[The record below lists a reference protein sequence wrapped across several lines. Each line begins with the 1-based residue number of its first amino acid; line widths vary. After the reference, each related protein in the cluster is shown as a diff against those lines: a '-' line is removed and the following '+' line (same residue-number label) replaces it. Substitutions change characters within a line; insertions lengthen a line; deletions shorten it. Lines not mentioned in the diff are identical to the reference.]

1 MRLASNS
8 FRNFEFPLGYVWQ
21 VCDPQPASRDA
32 NRPRR
37 KHSLSCCPEHAAF
50 VMGYCPGHVPGVSRT
65 LIRCFP
71 EGKAGWKPPRSRVMV
86 TCKGAVRDGRRYGC
100 DPGDRRPWPSGRTV
114 RGQDGLPDERAGAG
128 RRPGRPRQS
137 THSKFGRPCGRG
149 GRCERRAALVGFRPR
164 RSLASYSSS
173 FGCGSNSYRSLSL
186 TRTDRQA
193 TDHAILRA
201 RGCRASRLM
210 PSPARAGRRSA
221 RAVRCKTTAGVPL
234 ESNDGSRMD
243 FMTRLRDRVSS
254 IRECADTARA
264 QGRAWSRLAAATRWR
279 CMATAPMRTGT
290 AIGLPNVEHA
300 GASVAF
306 CVHGGPIAAQL
317 PNEQAPFQARRC
329 LAAPGMFFNNR
340 DLRIWASG
348 TSR

>member
-1 MRLASNS
+1 ML
-8 FRNFEFPLGYVWQ
+8 
-21 VCDPQPASRDA
+21 
-32 NRPRR
+32 
-37 KHSLSCCPEHAAF
+37 
-50 VMGYCPGHVPGVSRT
+50 YCPGHVPGVSRT

-86 TCKGAVRDGRRYGC
+86 TCKGALRDGRRYGC

-114 RGQDGLPDERAGAG
+114 RGQHGLPDERAGAG

-173 FGCGSNSYRSLSL
+173 FGS
-186 TRTDRQA
+186 
-193 TDHAILRA
+193 
-201 RGCRASRLM
+201 
-210 PSPARAGRRSA
+210 
-221 RAVRCKTTAGVPL
+221 VRCKTTAGVPL
-234 ESNDGSRMD
+234 ELNDGSRMD

-264 QGRAWSRLAAATRWR
+264 QGPAWGRLAAVTRWR

-290 AIGLPNVEHA
+290 AIRLPNVEHA

-317 PNEQAPFQARRC
+317 PNQQVPFQARRC
-329 LAAPGMFFNNR
+329 LAAPGMFFNNK
-340 DLRIWASG
+340 DLRIWACG